1 MGSGATDLAVSRVPT
16 PGPADAMEIRLAVN
30 ALPPVG
36 REAVL
41 LRYSAGLTAREI
53 GPVIGKSAGA
63 TQKLI
68 ERALHTL
75 KGDLR

>member
-1 MGSGATDLAVSRVPT
+1 
-16 PGPADAMEIRLAVN
+16 
-30 ALPPVG
+30 

-68 ERALHTL
+68 ERALQIL
-75 KGDLR
+75 KEELR